1 MSEQKIYR
9 FEGPDGKIY
18 KFSRSGPDPLP
29 SNEALRIGR
38 EASTPGM
45 IAQARNRLMQIDDDV
60 STEPFDEY
68 AFRADYSRMDTDEE
82 RKAFLNKRLGAG
94 GAARDKYGAVVIT
107 PKGQKALGR
116 APLDKPMYLD
126 EPGPSLGD
134 IADMRGD
141 APAAAAGVVAG
152 ALTGPM
158 GLLPTVARGAY
169 KLGALGTAAAAGGT
183 AKALDETGDYLRGDN
198 LQSLSEVATDIGID
212 SLESALGEGIGRGVY
227 RMGKYALEPNRYK
240 MRPGAEDTVRELNSY
255 RYVNADGDEEK
266 LDIQPPAASMVDAPL
281 LSAFTRMSEYI
292 FGDKQRQEQ
301 IEKLAR
307 FGRTSLNTVADR
319 IPDQNLGE
327 QIVKEWSAARQSVR
341 ERSKKLYGFLNGPDG
356 AIENLDTTA
365 IRDAAEDILRRLP
378 KAEQQTDEDG
388 FTTLA
393 DEVFG
398 KGDFSPRPDKP
409 PPAKKP
415 VIGEKELGNLTRL
428 ANIDTSSAQQVQLLR
443 TLIDNSADEG
453 FLTSIGS
460 AERAKIRNAATKI
473 LEGFPG
479 VKEADAQYKI
489 LMAPYNEK
497 LVNLMGR
504 KNERAMAPELFVEK
518 VTRGN
523 IRGSEWDQVTK
534 RLQPVTVRKLQRT
547 ALDKLVS
554 NAIEIDEVTKIPV
567 IKAGKLAE
575 AIKNIEP
582 GLVGKVYPEETV
594 KQLDVLARGVA
605 LVQGKNERKSGM
617 LKAAAMAL
625 APLEYLPEM
634 ARIKVMKAA
643 METPTGLGWLTIGLT
658 QPTTTKGK
666 IAIQKLR
673 AFSIAATRVY
683 GQWQASVSSN
693 TDLEAE

>member
-1 MSEQKIYR
+1 MSEQRIYR
-9 FEGPDGKIY
+9 FEGPDGNVY

-29 SNEALRIGR
+29 SNEAMRIGR

-45 IAQARNRLMQIDDDV
+45 MKQAWNSLMRIDDDV

-94 GAARDKYGAVVIT
+94 GAARDKYGAVIIT

-116 APLDKPMYLD
+116 TPLDKPMYLD
-126 EPGPSLGD
+126 EPETTLGD
-134 IADMRGD
+134 FADMRGD
-141 APAAAAGVVAG
+141 APAAAAATGAG
-152 ALTGPM
+152 ILTSGMGFLPAVGYAAL
-158 GLLPTVARGAY
+158 
-169 KLGALGTAAAAGGT
+169 AGGA
-183 AKALDETGDYLRGDN
+183 AKAIDETGDYLRGDN
-198 LQSLSEVATDIGID
+198 LQSLTDVAVDIGTD
-212 SLESALGEGIGRGVY
+212 SLLSGVGEGIGRGVY
-227 RMGKYALEPNRYK
+227 RMGKFALEPNRYK
-240 MRPGAEDTVRELNSY
+240 MRPGAEDTLRELNSY
-255 RYVNADGDEEK
+255 RYVKPDGQEEK
-266 LDIQPPAASMVDAPL
+266 LDIQPPAASMVEAPL

-307 FGRTSLNTVADR
+307 FGRTSLNTVSAR
-319 IPDQNLGE
+319 IPDQKLGE
-327 QIVKEWSAARQSVR
+327 QIVKEWSSERQAVR
-341 ERSKKLYGFLNGPDG
+341 NEAKKLYQFMDSAAG
-356 AIENLDTTA
+356 AIEGFDTSA
-365 IRDAAEDILRRLP
+365 IRAVANDLIRRLP
-378 KAEQQTDEDG
+378 KAKRDVEEDK
-388 FTTLA
+388 FTSLA

-398 KGDFSPRPDKP
+398 KKDFSITPDKP
-409 PPAKKP
+409 PPPPKP
-415 VIGEKELGNLTRL
+415 VIGKKELEQLTTL
-428 ANIDTSSAQQVQLLR
+428 ANIGDSSAQQIQLLR

-460 AERAKIRNAATKI
+460 AERAKLRDAATKI
-473 LEGFPG
+473 LEEFPG
-479 VKEADAQYKI
+479 VKEADEQYKK
-489 LMAPYNEK
+489 LMAPFNKK
-497 LVNLMGR
+497 LVNQMGKR
-504 KNERAMAPELFVEK
+504 NEQEVAPEQFVEK

-523 IRGSEWDQVTK
+523 IRGSEWDQVTA
-534 RLQPVTVRKLQRT
+534 RLSPNTVRQLQRT

-567 IKAGKLAE
+567 IKAGKLSE
-575 AIKNIEP
+575 AIKDIEP
-582 GLVGKVYPEETV
+582 GLVGKVYPKETV

-658 QPTTTKGK
+658 QPTTRKGK
-666 IAIQKLR
+666 IAIAKLR

-683 GQWQASVSSN
+683 GQWQASVDSD

>member
-1 MSEQKIYR
+1 MSEQKTYR
-9 FEGPDGKIY
+9 FKGPDGKVY
-18 KFSRSGPDPLP
+18 RFSRSGPDPLP
-29 SNEALRIGR
+29 SNQAMRIGR
-38 EASTPGM
+38 EAATPGM
-45 IAQARNRLMQIDDDV
+45 MRQAWNDLMRIDDDV
-60 STEPFDEY
+60 STDPFDEY

-94 GAARDKYGAVVIT
+94 GAGRDEYGAVIIT

-116 APLDKPMYLD
+116 TPLDKPMYLD
-126 EPGPSLGD
+126 EPEVSLGD

-141 APAAAAGVVAG
+141 APAAAA
-152 ALTGPM
+152 
-158 GLLPTVARGAY
+158 
-169 KLGALGTAAAAGGT
+169 AAGTGILT
-183 AKALDETGDYLRGDN
+183 SGMGFLPAVGYAALAGGAAKALDETGDYLRGDN

-212 SLESALGEGIGRGVY
+212 SLQSGLGEGIGRGVY
-227 RMGKYALEPNRYK
+227 KMGKYALEPNRYK
-240 MRPGAEDTVRELNSY
+240 MRTGAEETLRDLN
-255 RYVNADGDEEK
+255 RYEYVKPDGETEA
-266 LDIQPPAASMVDAPL
+266 LNISPPASSMVEAPL

-307 FGRTSLNTVADR
+307 FGRTSLNAVADR
-319 IPDQNLGE
+319 IPDQKLGE
-327 QIVKEWSAARQSVR
+327 QVVKEWSAARQSVR
-341 ERSKKLYGFLNGPDG
+341 DRADKLYNFMDSAAGS
-356 AIENLDTTA
+356 IEALDTTG
-365 IRDAAEDILRRLP
+365 IRDVAKDILRRLP
-378 KAEQQTDEDG
+378 KAERQTDEDE

-409 PPAKKP
+409 PSAKKP
-415 VIGEKELGNLTRL
+415 VIGEKELGELTRL
-428 ANIDTSSAQQVQLLR
+428 ANLDTSSAQQIQLLR
-443 TLIDNSADEG
+443 TFVNNSADEG

-460 AERAKIRNAATKI
+460 AERAKIRDAATKI

-479 VKEADAQYKI
+479 VKEADAQYKL
-489 LMAPYNEK
+489 LMAPFNEK
-497 LVNLMGR
+497 LVNQMGR
-504 KNERAMAPELFVEK
+504 KNEKAIAPELFVEK

-523 IRGSEWDQVTK
+523 VRGSEWDQVTK
-534 RLQPVTVRKLQRT
+534 LLQPATVRKLQRT

-567 IKAGKLAE
+567 IKAGKLSE
-575 AIKNIEP
+575 AIKDIEP

-625 APLEYLPEM
+625 APLEYLPEL
-634 ARIKVMKAA
+634 ARIRVMKTA
-643 METPTGLGWLTIGLT
+643 MESPMGLRWLTVGLT
-658 QPTTTKGK
+658 QPTTKMGK

-683 GQWQASVSSN
+683 GQWQANVSSN

>member
-9 FEGPDGKIY
+9 FKGPDGKIY

-29 SNEALRIGR
+29 SNEAMRIGR
-38 EASTPGM
+38 DAATPGM
-45 IAQARNRLMQIDDDV
+45 MRQAWNDLMRIDDDV
-60 STEPFDEY
+60 STDPFDEY

-94 GAARDKYGAVVIT
+94 GAGRDKYGAVIIT

-116 APLDKPMYLD
+116 TPLDKPMYLD
-126 EPGPSLGD
+126 EPEVSLGD

-141 APAAAAGVVAG
+141 APAAAAGVVTG
-152 ALTGPM
+152 ALTSGM
-158 GLLPTVARGAY
+158 GFLPAVGYA
-169 KLGALGTAAAAGGT
+169 ALAGGA

-198 LQSLSEVATDIGID
+198 LQSLSEVATNIGID
-212 SLESALGEGIGRGVY
+212 SLQSGLGEGIGRGVY
-227 RMGKYALEPNRYK
+227 KVGKYALEPNRYK

-255 RYVNADGDEEK
+255 RYVKADGEEEK

-281 LSAFTRMSEYI
+281 LSAFTRMGEYI

-319 IPDQNLGE
+319 IPDQKLGE

-341 ERSKKLYGFLNGPDG
+341 DRADKLYNFMDSAAGS
-356 AIENLDTTA
+356 IEALDTTA
-365 IRDAAEDILRRLP
+365 IRDVAKDILRRLP
-378 KAEQQTDEDG
+378 KAERQTDEDE

-409 PPAKKP
+409 LPARKP
-415 VIGEKELGNLTRL
+415 VIGEKELGELTRL
-428 ANIDTSSAQQVQLLR
+428 ASLDTSSAQQIQLLR
-443 TLIDNSADEG
+443 TFINNSADEG

-460 AERAKIRNAATKI
+460 AERAKIRDAATKI

-479 VKEADAQYKI
+479 VKEADAQYQL
-489 LMAPYNEK
+489 LMAPFNEK
-497 LVNLMGR
+497 LVNQMGR
-504 KNERAMAPELFVEK
+504 KNERAIAPELFVEK

-534 RLQPVTVRKLQRT
+534 RLQPATVRKLQRT

-567 IKAGKLAE
+567 IKAGKLSE

-582 GLVGKVYPEETV
+582 GLVGKVYPKETV

-634 ARIKVMKAA
+634 ARIKVLKAA

-658 QPTTTKGK
+658 QPTTRMGK
-666 IAIQKLR
+666 IAIAKLR

-683 GQWQASVSSN
+683 GQWQANVSSE

>member
-9 FEGPDGKIY
+9 FEGPDGKVY
-18 KFSRSGPDPLP
+18 RFSRSGPEPLP
-29 SNEALRIGR
+29 SNEAMRIGR
-38 EASTPGM
+38 EASTPSMMRQGW
-45 IAQARNRLMQIDDDV
+45 NSLMRIDDDV

-82 RKAFLNKRLGAG
+82 RKAFLNKRLGVG
-94 GAARDKYGAVVIT
+94 GAGRDKYGNVIIT

-116 APLDKPMYLD
+116 TPLEKPMYLD
-126 EPGPSLGD
+126 EPAVSLGD

-141 APAAAAGVVAG
+141 APAAAAGVVTG
-152 ALTGPM
+152 ALTSGM
-158 GLLPTVARGAY
+158 GLLPAVGYA
-169 KLGALGTAAAAGGT
+169 ALAGGA
-183 AKALDETGDYLRGDN
+183 AKTLDETGDYLRGDN

-212 SLESALGEGIGRGVY
+212 SLQSGLGEGIGRGVY

-240 MRPGAEDTVRELNSY
+240 MKTGAEETLRDLN
-255 RYVNADGDEEK
+255 RYEYLKPDGETEP
-266 LDIQPPAASMVDAPL
+266 LNITPPASSMVEAPL

-307 FGRTSLNTVADR
+307 FGRSSLSNVAER
-319 IPDQNLGE
+319 IPDQQLGE

-341 ERSKKLYGFLNGPDG
+341 APADNLYKFMDSGAG

-365 IRDAAEDILRRLP
+365 IRDVAKDILRRLP
-378 KAEQQTDEDG
+378 KAKRQTDEDE

-398 KGDFSPRPDKP
+398 KSNFSLRPDEPLP
-409 PPAKKP
+409 PKKP
-415 VIGEKELGNLTRL
+415 VIGEKELGELTRL
-428 ANIDTSSAQQVQLLR
+428 ANLDTSSAQQIQLLR
-443 TLIDNSADEG
+443 TFINNSADEG

-460 AERAKIRNAATKI
+460 AERAKIRDAATKI

-479 VKEADAQYKI
+479 VKEADAQYKL
-489 LMAPYNEK
+489 LMAPFNNK
-497 LVNLMGR
+497 LVNQMGR
-504 KNERAMAPELFVEK
+504 KNERAIAPEQFVEK
-518 VTRGN
+518 VTRGT
-523 IRGSEWDQVTK
+523 IRGSEWDQVTA
-534 RLQPVTVRKLQRT
+534 RLSPNTVRQLQRT

-554 NAIEIDEVTKIPV
+554 NSIEIDEVTKIPV
-567 IKAGKLAE
+567 INAGKLSD
-575 AIKNIEP
+575 AIKKIED
-582 GLVGKVYPEETV
+582 GLVGKVYPEETI
-594 KQLDVLARGVA
+594 KQLDVLARGVG
-605 LVQGKNERKSGM
+605 LVQGKNERRSGM

-625 APLEYLPEM
+625 APLEYLPEL
-634 ARIKVMKAA
+634 ARIRVMKTA
-643 METPTGLGWLTIGLT
+643 MESPMGLRWLTVGLT
-658 QPTTTKGK
+658 QPTTKMGK
-666 IAIQKLR
+666 IAIEKLR